1 VAVDAVIEPMSAN
14 PRQFPVAHKIIR
26 RALLR
31 RFPYTWMFVIDDDAT
46 PIVVACFHGSRY
58 PARWQDRVKTIGM
71 HLMA

>member
-1 VAVDAVIEPMSAN
+1 
-14 PRQFPVAHKIIR
+14 
-26 RALLR
+26 
-31 RFPYTWMFVIDDDAT
+31 MFVIDDDAT